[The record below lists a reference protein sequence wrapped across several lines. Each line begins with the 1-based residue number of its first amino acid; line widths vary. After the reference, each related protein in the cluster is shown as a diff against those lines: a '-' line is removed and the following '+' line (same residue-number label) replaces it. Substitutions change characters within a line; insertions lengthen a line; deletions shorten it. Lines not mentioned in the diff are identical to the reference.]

1 MTAGLAERKIAEFVD
16 DDEIIAQQIL
26 GEPPAAAGGFLLF
39 ELIDEIDQ
47 IEETSPGAGANDR
60 RSHADAK
67 MGFARACAADED
79 RVAFG
84 VEESAG
90 GEFANL
96 AFIDRRI
103 REDELVDVLEDR
115 KLRAYDTRADRWSVS
130 VTALG
135 ADQAGDQRIEFVAPG
150 KTLAGDLVEAGAHA
164 IQFEFAHG
172 L

>member
-1 MTAGLAERKIAEFVD
+1 MTMRSKRSRFSASRPLRPAAFSCSSWLTRSTRLKKRPLARARMTAEATPMQRWV
-16 DDEIIAQQIL
+16 
-26 GEPPAAAGGFLLF
+26 
-39 ELIDEIDQ
+39 
-47 IEETSPGAGANDR
+47 T
-60 RSHADAK
+60 
-67 MGFARACAADED
+67 ADED

-103 REDELVDVLEDR
+103 REDKLVDVLEDR
-115 KLRAYDTRADRWSVS
+115 KLRADDPIADRASLSVG
-130 VTALG
+130 ALG
-135 ADQAGDQRIEFVAPG
+135 ADQAGDERIEFVAPG

>member
-67 MGFARACAADED
+67 MGFARACVADED
-79 RVAFG
+79 RVAF
-84 VEESAG
+84 VCEERAG
-90 GEFANL
+90 RSIATWGF
-96 AFIDRRI
+96 
-103 REDELVDVLEDR
+103 
-115 KLRAYDTRADRWSVS
+115 
-130 VTALG
+130 
-135 ADQAGDQRIEFVAPG
+135 
-150 KTLAGDLVEAGAHA
+150 
-164 IQFEFAHG
+164 
-172 L
+172 

>member
-1 MTAGLAERKIAEFVD
+1 MTAGLAEREIAEFVD

-67 MGFARACAADED
+67 LGFARACAADED

-84 VEESAG
+84 VEESAV
-90 GEFANL
+90 GEFDHL
-96 AFIDRRI
+96 AFMVRPIQ
-103 REDELVDVLEDR
+103 EVKLVDALGDR
-115 KLRAYDTRADRWSVS
+115 KLRADDPIADRASLSV
-130 VTALG
+130 A
-135 ADQAGDQRIEFVAPG
+135 
-150 KTLAGDLVEAGAHA
+150 
-164 IQFEFAHG
+164 
-172 L
+172 

>member
-1 MTAGLAERKIAEFVD
+1 MTAGLAEREIAEFVD

-26 GEPPAAAGGFLLF
+26 GEPPAAAGGFLVF

-47 IEETSPGAGANDR
+47 IEETSPGAGADDR
-60 RSHADAK
+60 RSYGDAK

-84 VEESAG
+84 VEEGAG

-96 AFIDRRI
+96 HFIDRRI

-115 KLRAYDTRADRWSVS
+115 ELRADDPIADRASLPVG
-130 VTALG
+130 ALG
-135 ADQAGDQRIEFVAPG
+135 ADQ
-150 KTLAGDLVEAGAHA
+150 T
-164 IQFEFAHG
+164 
-172 L
+172 

>member
-1 MTAGLAERKIAEFVD
+1 MTAGLAEREIAEFVD

-26 GEPPAAAGGFLLF
+26 GEPPAAAGSFLLF

-60 RSHADAK
+60 RSHADTK
-67 MGFARACAADED
+67 MSFARACAANED

-103 REDELVDVLEDR
+103 REDKLVDVLEDR
-115 KLRAYDTRADRWSVS
+115 KLRGDDPIADRASLSVG
-130 VTALG
+130 ALG
-135 ADQAGDQRIEFVAPG
+135 ADQAGDERIEFVAPG

>member
-1 MTAGLAERKIAEFVD
+1 MTAGLAEREIAEFVD

-103 REDELVDVLEDR
+103 REDKLVDVLEDR
-115 KLRAYDTRADRWSVS
+115 RLRADDPIADERACRWVRSARTR
-130 VTALG
+130 
-135 ADQAGDQRIEFVAPG
+135 
-150 KTLAGDLVEAGAHA
+150 LAMSG
-164 IQFEFAHG
+164 
-172 L
+172 

>member
-1 MTAGLAERKIAEFVD
+1 MTAGLAEREIAEFVD

-26 GEPPAAAGGFLLF
+26 GEPPAAAGGFLVF

-60 RSHADAK
+60 RSH
-67 MGFARACAADED
+67 ADED

-103 REDELVDVLEDR
+103 REDKLVDVLEDR
-115 KLRAYDTRADRWSVS
+115 KLRADDPIADRASLSVG
-130 VTALG
+130 ALG
-135 ADQAGDQRIEFVAPG
+135 ADQAGDERIEFVAPG
-150 KTLAGDLVEAGAHA
+150 KTLAGDLIEAGAHA